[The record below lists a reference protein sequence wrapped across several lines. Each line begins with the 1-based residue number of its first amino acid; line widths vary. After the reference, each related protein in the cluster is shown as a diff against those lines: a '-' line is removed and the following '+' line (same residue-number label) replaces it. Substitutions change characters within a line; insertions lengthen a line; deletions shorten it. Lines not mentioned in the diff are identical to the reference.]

1 MRFSVKKGFQ
11 ICIFGA
17 MIMVM
22 LSGCAS
28 VKEINVSQKYEDS
41 KSWFKEKWQ
50 AMGSKFSSSEDE
62 DSSIKPDDQK
72 PDHFVYQTQWSYETL
87 AGIAEWFTG
96 DSENWKAIAA
106 ANPKIRPKRI
116 AAGTRILIPAKLIKT
131 KNLPTEDFAAK
142 HRLHYFEHRVKW
154 SGETLALI
162 AKWYTGHYENWK
174 AIARANPGL
183 NPNRI
188 AVGNMIYIPPEMIKT
203 KNPLPRKVVAKTL
216 PGYFAHTVTEPDE
229 KIADIARWYT
239 GDAENRKAIASA
251 NPDIDPDFLL
261 VGNDIYIP
269 SALLKTRKPM
279 ESASYQASVAE
290 SNGKPTEAIETA
302 PAPVDGKAKKIQL
315 FGPKQFPAR

>member
-1 MRFSVKKGFQ
+1 MRCSVKKRFRF
-11 ICIFGA
+11 CILGA

-50 AMGSKFSSSEDE
+50 AMGSKFSSSDDG
-62 DSSIKPDDQK
+62 DSAIKPDDQK
-72 PDHFVYQTQWSYETL
+72 PDHFAYKTQWSYETL
-87 AGIAEWFTG
+87 AGIAEWYTG
-96 DSENWKAIAA
+96 DSENWKALAE
-106 ANPKIRPKRI
+106 ANPKVRPGRI
-116 AAGTRILIPAKLIKT
+116 AAGTKILIPAGLIKN

-174 AIARANPGL
+174 DIARANPGL
-183 NPNRI
+183 NPKRI
-188 AVGNMIYIPPEMIKT
+188 AIGNIIYIPPEIMKT
-203 KNPLPRKVVAKTL
+203 KNSLPRKVVAKTL
-216 PGYFAHTVTEPDE
+216 PGYFSHTVTRPDE
-229 KIADIARWYT
+229 KIADIVRWYT
-239 GDAENRKAIASA
+239 GDEENRQVIASA

-269 SALLKTRKPM
+269 AALLKTRKPM
-279 ESASYQASVAE
+279 ELKSYQTSAVE
-290 SNGKPTEAIETA
+290 MTEKPTETRETA
-302 PAPVDGKAKKIQL
+302 AAPEEGKAKKIQL

>member
-1 MRFSVKKGFQ
+1 MRFSVKKLFRFCLAGT
-11 ICIFGA
+11 I
-17 MIMVM
+17 IMVM

-50 AMGSKFSSSEDE
+50 AMGSKFSSSEDG
-62 DSSIKPDDQK
+62 DSSIKPDEQE
-72 PDHFVYQTQWSYETL
+72 PEHFVYQTQWSYETL

-96 DSENWKAIAA
+96 DSENWKALAA
-106 ANPKIRPKRI
+106 ANPKVKPKRI
-116 AAGTRILIPAKLIKT
+116 AAGTRILIPAGLIT
-131 KNLPTEDFAAK
+131 NKNLPTEDFAAK
-142 HRLHYFEHRVKW
+142 HRIHYFEHRVKW

-162 AKWYTGHYENWK
+162 AKWYTGNYENWK

-188 AVGNMIYIPPEMIKT
+188 ALGNMIYIPPEIMKT
-203 KNPLPRKVVAKTL
+203 KKPLPRKVVAKSL
-216 PGYFAHTVTEPDE
+216 PGYFAHTVTQPNE

-239 GDAENRKAIASA
+239 GDEENRKALASA

-279 ESASYQASVAE
+279 ETKSYQTSAVE
-290 SNGKPTEAIETA
+290 SIEKPIETRE
-302 PAPVDGKAKKIQL
+302 PAPVSADGKSNKIQL